1 MAGKSTLLKAVGL
14 NVILAHAGAP
24 IRAARARLASF
35 SVCSSNSISDSLL
48 DGKSKFLAEAERLH
62 RILQKTGLERP
73 VLFLI
78 DEILSGP
85 NSHDRRIACESVV
98 RALVAGGAIGILSTH
113 DLALTSIAELPELRG
128 MNCCMESDDPGDPLN
143 FDYRVKPGA
152 SRRNSALAIM
162 KMIGID
168 ALGPPTNT
176 GS

>member
-62 RILQKTGLERP
+62 GILQQTGLESP

-78 DEILSGP
+78 DEILSGT